1 MNPRIERALSDV
13 ASDLFA
19 DEPPIQ
25 TTVGD
30 IVAHGLRRRRA
41 RRRRRVV
48 AASVAAAV
56 SVLAVTAATMF
67 ALRPAREPMPSG
79 ADPTPPVP
87 SASAAPSPAGPATAA
102 APPAGVATPSGA
114 GSTSRTGFRVGT
126 MTFPERPGLTVAKES
141 LTPYAGP
148 AVVTGSYQQSNC
160 VVTRQIRVEATGR
173 LSLTNC
179 WIRVN
184 VGDDGTGMIGK
195 GGQIELNHVLVDGS
209 GTTGETLPVIIAGTG
224 KITFS
229 EFTGTTQNI
238 SVRGSAQIEWNH
250 IHTPKVSTS
259 GRDTRSFGLSVL
271 SGGPVTIAHNWIDMT
286 GAEGLGTVLNVVS
299 DFGPIDQ
306 VRIADN
312 TFRPGGS
319 YALYVRTDGYCRC
332 GGVRNVQVTGNR
344 WYGDADH
351 RWGGIYGAFS
361 VNDPASVT
369 AWSGNTLTR
378 AGGGQPVP
386 LPGDNPQP

>member
-1 MNPRIERALSDV
+1 MKPRIERVLSDV
-13 ASDLFA
+13 ASDLFV

-48 AASVAAAV
+48 TVAAV
-56 SVLAVTAATMF
+56 SALAVTAATML
-67 ALRPAREPMPSG
+67 ALRPAGELMPSG
-79 ADPTPPVP
+79 ADPTLVP
-87 SASAAPSPAGPATAA
+87 SASSVPSPAGPATGT
-102 APPAGVATPSGA
+102 PSPASAATPSGA

-126 MTFPERPGLTVAKES
+126 MTFLEKPGLTVPKES

-148 AVVTGSYQQSNC
+148 AVITGSYQQSNC
-160 VVTRQIRVEATGR
+160 VVTRQIRVEASGR

-195 GGQIELNHVLVDGS
+195 AGRIELNHVLVDGS
-209 GTTGETLPVIIAGTG
+209 GSSGETLPVILAGGG
-224 KITFS
+224 KVTFS
-229 EFTGTTQNI
+229 EFIGTTQNI
-238 SVRGSAQIEWNH
+238 SVRGPAEIEWNH
-250 IHTPKVSTS
+250 IHAPKGSTS
-259 GRDTRSFGLSVL
+259 GRDTRSYGLSVL
-271 SGGPVTIAHNWIDMT
+271 SGGPVTIAHNSIDVT

-306 VRIADN
+306 VRITDN
-312 TFRPGGS
+312 TFMPGGS
-319 YALYVRTDGYCRC
+319 YAVYVRTDGYCRC
-332 GGVRNVQVTGNR
+332 GGVRNVQVIGNR

-361 VNDPASVT
+361 VNDPASIT
-369 AWSGNTLTR
+369 AWSGNTLTK
-378 AGGGQPVP
+378 AGGAQPVP
-386 LPGDNPQP
+386 LPRDNPQP